1 MIFTSKKESKP
12 KKKRL
17 SKVTLFVLFDLYRKS
32 KQPPYGFLP
41 SKKRTIFR

>member
-1 MIFTSKKESKP
+1 MIFTSKESKP

-17 SKVTLFVLFDLYRKS
+17 SKVTLFVLFDLYRES
-32 KQPPYGFLP
+32 KQPPYSFLP